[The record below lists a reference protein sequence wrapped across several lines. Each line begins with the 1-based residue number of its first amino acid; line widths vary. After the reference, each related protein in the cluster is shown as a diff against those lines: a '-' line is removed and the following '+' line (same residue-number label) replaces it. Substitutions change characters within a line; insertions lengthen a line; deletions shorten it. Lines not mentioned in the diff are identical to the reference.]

1 MSQSN
6 CELTVGSKYKVK
18 LPEDEYVYGHFV
30 GYSMIGTESALVI
43 KMDGDRLRYIPVAQ
57 IVYLDLLESVEEPE
71 HKERPERLY
80 G

>member
-18 LPEDEYVYGHFV
+18 LPEDEDVYGHFV